1 VHGFISK
8 ASKRSTRSRQ
18 SPHRQ
23 FKGGQRAALLRAWT
37 AARIRK
43 GEWIPKPTLVEA
55 AILCGSSVPY
65 IAAVELVMQ
74 HDDPRLVDQI
84 LRGKIPLLMAADL
97 LRKRTNI
104 VKSFRRGSVE
114 DRIDAARVIGPER
127 IFDEML
133 VPAL

>member
-8 ASKRSTRSRQ
+8 ASRRSARFRQ

-23 FKGGQRAALLRAWT
+23 FKGGQRAALIRAWT
-37 AARIRK
+37 AARLRDGERIR
-43 GEWIPKPTLVEA
+43 PPTLAEA
-55 AILCGSSVPY
+55 AVMCGSSVPY
-65 IAAVELVMQ
+65 ISAIELVMQ
-74 HDDPRLVDQI
+74 HGDPRLTDQI
-84 LRGKIPLLMAADL
+84 LRGKIPLMVAANL

-104 VKSFRRGSVE
+104 VKSFRKASAA
-114 DRIDAARVIGPER
+114 DRIDAARVIGPEQ